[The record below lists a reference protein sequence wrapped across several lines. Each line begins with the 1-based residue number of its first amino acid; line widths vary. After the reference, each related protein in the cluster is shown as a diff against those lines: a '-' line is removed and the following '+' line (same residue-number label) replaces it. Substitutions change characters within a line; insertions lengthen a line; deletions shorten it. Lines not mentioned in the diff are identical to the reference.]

1 MAIKGSAIRAEGNE
15 SLRAVCASCGKSIPT
30 EVGNAHPL
38 DEKVKRETWG
48 LLGRHAGQP
57 KIFPACAACHA
68 AGWRP
73 PDFGEVMASSRRP
86 ARVPNRPLRPMTS
99 SLGTKGP

>member
-15 SLRAVCASCGKSIPT
+15 SLRAVCANCGKSIST

-38 DEKVKRETWG
+38 DENVKRETWG

-57 KIFPACAACHA
+57 KIFPTCAVCHA

-73 PDFGEVMASSRRP
+73 PHYGDVMARSRRP
-86 ARVPNRPLRPMTS
+86 ARLPNQPLD
-99 SLGTKGP
+99 GPGL